1 MQCSSDTHISSKDFW
16 KRGLCLAWGDPNRVS
31 DSDFLRFQW
40 PSIGKGWEQGLLR
53 FKRVQMMTMK
63 NVNDS
68 SLFQQV
74 LNRLKTRLVVLRG
87 NQDHSVTKSMLDTF
101 FVTFQALQVIELDG
115 LGHNPFEGDVERFIS
130 TLDEWCT
137 V

>member
-1 MQCSSDTHISSKDFW
+1 
-16 KRGLCLAWGDPNRVS
+16 
-31 DSDFLRFQW
+31 
-40 PSIGKGWEQGLLR
+40 
-53 FKRVQMMTMK
+53 MMTMK

-87 NQDHSVTKSMLDTF
+87 NQDHVVTKSMLDTF
-101 FVTFQALQVIELDG
+101 FVTFPALQVIELDG